1 MAARVG
7 LVTASKGPDHK
18 SRPTLNPLISQVPS
32 YKRTPKVAK
41 KVAKKVGPK
50 EEVEVVTADGLSFER
65 RRSSTPGQPGLPW
78 AAQQQQFPPSGV
90 VWRMLGRMIVKVA
103 VLHYR

>member
-7 LVTASKGPDHK
+7 LVTASKGLDHR
-18 SRPTLNPLISQVPS
+18 SRPTLNPLISRVPS

-50 EEVEVVTADGLSFER
+50 EEVEVVTADGLSLER
-65 RRSSTPGQPGLPW
+65 RRSSAPGSW
-78 AAQQQQFPPSGV
+78 AAQQHSSHPQ
-90 VWRMLGRMIVKVA
+90 VWFGKCSVT
-103 VLHYR
+103 